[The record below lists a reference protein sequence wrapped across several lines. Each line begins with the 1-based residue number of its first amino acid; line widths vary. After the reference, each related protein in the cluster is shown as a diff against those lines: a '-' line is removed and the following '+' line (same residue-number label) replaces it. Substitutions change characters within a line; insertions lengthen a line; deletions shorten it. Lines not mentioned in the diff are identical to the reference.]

1 MNDRVLLDTDLKTIG
16 DIIDTPAILFN
27 EKQVIRLN
35 DRGRLFPVADAGLK
49 RLFFA
54 YSMYKKVKIKEKLQ

>member
-27 EKQVIRLN
+27 EKQV
-35 DRGRLFPVADAGLK
+35 
-49 RLFFA
+49 
-54 YSMYKKVKIKEKLQ
+54 Q